1 MELDPLA
8 PESDA
13 DAPSARV
20 TGGGKPPARR
30 ETPESRANP
39 APPGAPRRAPPPP
52 TRAAEPSPAA
62 PAEPAVGAT
71 LELTVPAVAVAD
83 APARTTAP
91 AYSATHRP
99 RPNNWRL
106 QIPSILF
113 ISTALSTFWVAATNG
128 DLLGTLSAIGS
139 ALALGDFAAPFRPIA
154 ENWWQGVVYMAAVMG
169 ILLAHEMGHYLQ
181 ARRYHVPASLP
192 YFIPMPISPLGTMGA
207 VIGMR
212 GSQADRKQLFDIGL
226 TGPWAGL
233 AVALPL
239 AWAGIRSATALPF
252 KPEMEGTF
260 GDPLIFQL
268 LIAWLRPNDPPGTV
282 LIVHANP
289 LVMASWV
296 GMLVTGL
303 NMLPIGQLDGGH
315 VTYAL
320 FGRRAHWVALAAV
333 VVALA
338 FIVVAGRYEWTLML
352 ALIMLLGTRHPP
364 TADDR
369 AELGR
374 FRTLVGWFSLAIPVF
389 CLTPFPF
396 MPR

>member
-13 DAPSARV
+13 DAV
-20 TGGGKPPARR
+20 
-30 ETPESRANP
+30 
-39 APPGAPRRAPPPP
+39 
-52 TRAAEPSPAA
+52 
-62 PAEPAVGAT
+62 PAEPCNAAPPTEPVVGAV
-71 LELTVPAVAVAD
+71 LELVVPTIVAD
-83 APARTTAP
+83 PPAPAIAPPICTAR
-91 AYSATHRP
+91 RP
-99 RPNNWRL
+99 RPKFWRL

-113 ISTALSTFWVAATNG
+113 VSTALSTFWVAATNG
-128 DLLGTLSAIGS
+128 DLLGTVSDFWRAATLV
-139 ALALGDFAAPFRPIA
+139 DFAAPFRPIA

-233 AVALPL
+233 AVAMPL

-260 GDPLIFQL
+260 GDPLIFQF
-268 LIAWLRPNDPPGTV
+268 LIAWLRPDDPPGTV

-320 FGRRAHWVALAAV
+320 FGRRAHWVALASVAV
-333 VVALA
+333 AMA

-369 AELGR
+369 VELGR
-374 FRTLVGWFSLAIPVF
+374 FRKLVGWFSLAIPVF

>member
-1 MELDPLA
+1 VVVPTVVDDTPALA
-8 PESDA
+8 
-13 DAPSARV
+13 V
-20 TGGGKPPARR
+20 
-30 ETPESRANP
+30 
-39 APPGAPRRAPPPP
+39 APPIC
-52 TRAAEPSPAA
+52 T
-62 PAEPAVGAT
+62 
-71 LELTVPAVAVAD
+71 
-83 APARTTAP
+83 AR
-91 AYSATHRP
+91 RP
-99 RPNNWRL
+99 RPKFWRL
-106 QIPSILF
+106 RIPSILF
-113 ISTALSTFWVAATNG
+113 VSTALSTFWVAATNG
-128 DLLGTLSAIGS
+128 DLLGTVSDFLRA
-139 ALALGDFAAPFRPIA
+139 ATLGDFAAPFRPIA

-192 YFIPMPISPLGTMGA
+192 YFIPMPFSPLGTMGA

-226 TGPWAGL
+226 SGPWAGL

-260 GDPLIFQL
+260 GDPLIFQF
-268 LIAWLRPNDPPGTV
+268 LIAWLRPDDPPGTV

-333 VVALA
+333 AVAIA

-369 AELGR
+369 IELGR
-374 FRTLVGWFSLAIPVF
+374 FRKLVGWFSLAIPVF

>member
-1 MELDPLA
+1 M
-8 PESDA
+8 
-13 DAPSARV
+13 
-20 TGGGKPPARR
+20 
-30 ETPESRANP
+30 
-39 APPGAPRRAPPPP
+39 GATEPHKASPP
-52 TRAAEPSPAA
+52 TD
-62 PAEPAVGAT
+62 PAVGAA
-71 LELTVPAVAVAD
+71 LELTVPVVVVAETPPLAVA
-83 APARTTAP
+83 PPIYTPR
-91 AYSATHRP
+91 RP
-99 RPNNWRL
+99 SRNDWRSK
-106 QIPSILF
+106 IPLILF
-113 ISTALSTFWVAATNG
+113 ISTAISTFWVAATNG
-128 DLLGTLSAIGS
+128 DMLGTLAAFGR
-139 ALALGDFAAPFRPIA
+139 ALTLGDFAAPFRPIA
-154 ENWWQGVVYMAAVMG
+154 ENWWQGVIYMAAVMG

-192 YFIPMPISPLGTMGA
+192 YFIPMPVSPLGTMGA

-239 AWAGIRSATALPF
+239 AWVGIRSATALVF

-320 FGRRAHWVALAAV
+320 FGRRAHWVALSAV

-338 FIVVAGRYEWTLML
+338 FIIVAGRYEWTLML
-352 ALIMLLGTRHPP
+352 ALIMLLGTRHPT
-364 TADDR
+364 TANDR

-374 FRTLVGWFSLAIPVF
+374 FRTLAGWFSLAIPVF

>member
-1 MELDPLA
+1 LRVPL
-8 PESDA
+8 
-13 DAPSARV
+13 V
-20 TGGGKPPARR
+20 
-30 ETPESRANP
+30 
-39 APPGAPRRAPPPP
+39 
-52 TRAAEPSPAA
+52 
-62 PAEPAVGAT
+62 
-71 LELTVPAVAVAD
+71 LFVA
-83 APARTTAP
+83 
-91 AYSATHRP
+91 
-99 RPNNWRL
+99 
-106 QIPSILF
+106 
-113 ISTALSTFWVAATNG
+113 TALSTFWVGVTNG
-128 DLLGTLSAIGS
+128 DLLGPLSDFWIAVTQGDWS
-139 ALALGDFAAPFRPIA
+139 ALFRRLAAHSS
-154 ENWWQGVVYMAAVMG
+154 QGLVYMAAVMG

-239 AWAGIRSATALPF
+239 AWLGIRSAADLPLS
-252 KPEMEGTF
+252 PDMDGTF
-260 GDPLIFQL
+260 GNPLIFKL
-268 LIAWLRPNDPPGTV
+268 LIAWLRPIQPPGTV
-282 LIVHANP
+282 LITHANP

-320 FGRRAHWVALAAV
+320 FGRRAHWVALSAV
-333 VVALA
+333 AVALA
-338 FIVVAGRYEWTLML
+338 FIVMFGRYEYALML
-352 ALIMLLGTRHPP
+352 GLIMVLGTRHPP

-369 AELGR
+369 VELGP
-374 FRTLVGWFSLAIPVF
+374 FRTLVGWISLAIPIF

-396 MPR
+396 VPR

>member
-1 MELDPLA
+1 VLFRSPPGATLWYLWDMEPNPLA
-8 PESDA
+8 PEPDA
-13 DAPSARV
+13 
-20 TGGGKPPARR
+20 
-30 ETPESRANP
+30 N
-39 APPGAPRRAPPPP
+39 
-52 TRAAEPSPAA
+52 AA
-62 PAEPAVGAT
+62 PAVADGAVEPPEAARPTKPAVK
-71 LELTVPAVAVAD
+71 AVIAA
-83 APARTTAP
+83 AETPTRTIGSPLITAQ
-91 AYSATHRP
+91 RP
-99 RPNNWRL
+99 CSKGWPLR
-106 QIPSILF
+106 IPLILF

-128 DLLGTLSAIGS
+128 DLLGTLSDLWRA
-139 ALALGDFAAPFRPIA
+139 ATQGDFAAPFRPIA
-154 ENWWQGVVYMAAVMG
+154 QNWSQGIVYMVAVMG

-181 ARRYHVPASLP
+181 ARRYRVPASLP

-212 GSQADRKQLFDIGL
+212 GSQADRSQLFDIGL

-239 AWAGIRSATALPF
+239 AWAGIHSAIALPF

-268 LIAWLRPNDPPGTV
+268 LIAWLRPNDPQGTV

-320 FGRRAHWVALAAV
+320 FGRRAHWVAMAAV
-333 VVALA
+333 GVALA

-352 ALIMLLGTRHPP
+352 GLIVLLGTRHPP

-369 AELGR
+369 VELGR
-374 FRTLVGWFSLAIPVF
+374 FRTLVGCLSLAIPVF

-396 MPR
+396 VPR

>member
-1 MELDPLA
+1 M
-8 PESDA
+8 
-13 DAPSARV
+13 
-20 TGGGKPPARR
+20 
-30 ETPESRANP
+30 
-39 APPGAPRRAPPPP
+39 
-52 TRAAEPSPAA
+52 
-62 PAEPAVGAT
+62 
-71 LELTVPAVAVAD
+71 
-83 APARTTAP
+83 
-91 AYSATHRP
+91 
-99 RPNNWRL
+99 
-106 QIPSILF
+106 ILF
-113 ISTALSTFWVAATNG
+113 VSTALSTFWVAATNG
-128 DLLGTLSAIGS
+128 DLLTTLSDGW
-139 ALALGDFAAPFRPIA
+139 LAVTGGDLAAPFRTIGA
-154 ENWWQGVVYMAAVMG
+154 NGWQGVVYMTAVMG

-239 AWAGIRSATALPF
+239 AWVGIRSATALDF
-252 KPEMEGTF
+252 RPEMEGMF
-260 GDPLIFQL
+260 GDPLIFRL
-268 LIAWLRPNDPPGTV
+268 LIAWLRPDDPPGAV
-282 LIVHANP
+282 LIAHANP

-320 FGRRAHWVALAAV
+320 FGRRAHWIALAAV
-333 VVALA
+333 AVSLA

-352 ALIMLLGTRHPP
+352 VLIVLLGTRHPP
-364 TADDR
+364 TANDR
-369 AELGR
+369 VELGR
-374 FRTLVGWFSLAIPVF
+374 FRTLAGWVSLAIPVF